1 MMNKQILDILMEE
14 YRETR
19 RRNEETEAR
28 RREEIA
34 LNHPEIDALTRE
46 RHTMV
51 LKIAAGAFSAVPQ
64 DPETVMKEYNQ
75 RIREALKKA
84 GYPEDYLQP
93 VYTCEKCLDT
103 GYVGEQLRVPCDCLK
118 EAYRKKASCFAQ
130 GQTFENFDET
140 VFPEELLPELG
151 LSQREQMVKLK
162 KICEKY
168 ADALPN
174 PAHRNLVLTG
184 GSGLGKTYLL
194 NCIAARAAEKGVPAL
209 QLTAYRALNLLRD
222 SYFGKDVDAE
232 ELFDVPV
239 LLLDDLG
246 MEPLMQNVTIEQIY
260 NLINERMSRGKC
272 TVITT
277 NLSMSE
283 IKNRYNERIYSR
295 LMDSSFSRVYP
306 LQGKD
311 IRIKD

>member
-1 MMNKQILDILMEE
+1 MMNKQILDSLMEE

-28 RREEIA
+28 HREEIA
-34 LNHPEIDALTRE
+34 RNQPEINALARE
-46 RHTMV
+46 RHCMV
-51 LKIAAGAFSAVPQ
+51 LKIAAGAFSTVPQ
-64 DPETVMKEYNQ
+64 DPETVMKEYNR
-75 RIREALKKA
+75 RIREALRRA

-93 VYTCEKCLDT
+93 VYTCEKCCDT

-118 EAYRKKASCFAQ
+118 ESYRKKASCFAE

-174 PAHRNLVLTG
+174 PAYRNLVLTG

-194 NCIAARAAEKGVPAL
+194 NCIAARAAEKGVPTL
-209 QLTAYRALNLLRD
+209 QMTSYRALNLLRD

-232 ELFDVPV
+232 ELFEVPV

-260 NLINERMSRGKC
+260 NLINERMSRGLC

-277 NLSMSE
+277 NLSMGE

-311 IRIKD
+311 IRIRD